1 MKILNILILFV
12 FLTSCKESE
21 KFNSVDENEKIF
33 TMNQLSGS
41 YDSITNRVIKYG
53 DEDAYS
59 ELFYSFK
66 DSNFGERTDSLMIYS
81 KIMAEKYNDEKA
93 YIDYLDAITEKYEL
107 KNDIG
112 DYTTLNISNLDKSK
126 KEKILNWLDVMLKKK
141 IITQQQ
147 FNEVKQ

>member
-1 MKILNILILFV
+1 MKILYILILFV
-12 FLTSCKESE
+12 FLTSCKKSE

-93 YIDYLDAITEKYEL
+93 YIDYLDAISEKYEL
-107 KNDIG
+107 KNEIG
-112 DYTTLNISNLDKSK
+112 DYTTLNISKLDKSK
-126 KEKILNWLDVMLKKK
+126 KEKILSWLNLMLKKK
-141 IITQQQ
+141 IITQQEFEQ
-147 FNEVKQ
+147 VKK

>member
-1 MKILNILILFV
+1 MKILYILILFV
-12 FLTSCKESE
+12 FLTSCKKSE

-41 YDSITNRVIKYG
+41 YDSITNRVMKYG

-107 KNDIG
+107 KNEIG
-112 DYTTLNISNLDKSK
+112 DYTTLNISKLDKSK
-126 KEKILNWLDVMLKKK
+126 KEKILSWLNVMLKKK
-141 IITQQQ
+141 IITQQEFEQ
-147 FNEVKQ
+147 VKK